1 MCDTAKNSNLNM
13 CIHLSFSWHSHLP
26 IFEWVK
32 MYALKGAAKRN
43 AGTPART
50 NESTLLYTLALP
62 VVLFPD
68 ITENHPEINEN
79 QFFLYIYILMQLI
92 I

>member
-1 MCDTAKNSNLNM
+1 
-13 CIHLSFSWHSHLP
+13 
-26 IFEWVK
+26 

-79 QFFLYIYILMQLI
+79 QFFYTYIF
-92 I
+92 